1 MAVHRSASDEVSV
14 GPPRS
19 PRVALLY
26 AGACLVALVVL
37 FFDVT
42 VDSPI
47 AAGVGYVP
55 LVLSALYLRNR
66 HSVWLL
72 TSAAVIMAI
81 VGFFLPVLNLSWVIV
96 INRVLSLGVLLL
108 TGFLVSHQK
117 KINRQ
122 LAYQTRLAQNAN
134 AAKTRLLQNVS
145 HEFRTPLNAMVGFA
159 EILRKSATE
168 SQIPT
173 VDMILEG
180 GHRLSAT
187 IQNLIDFTDIETTR
201 IEIGTIDIMP
211 IVRSVAAGARPIAE
225 ERGVEISIEPLPQGA
240 AIPIGNE
247 WAARRILENLVDNA
261 VKFSSTGSRVRLVLR
276 ETQLWMIVEVV
287 DQGPGLDR
295 ELIGQLGRPFVQ
307 GDSSIRRRHEG
318 LGIGF
323 ALASRLAHKMQGR
336 LEIVSDP
343 GRGTTVSMALP
354 IRKNS
359 RTDSGETQVD
369 AHPDDDPG

>member
-1 MAVHRSASDEVSV
+1 
-14 GPPRS
+14 
-19 PRVALLY
+19 VALLY